1 MQRWNF
7 TPNSFRATFMLR
19 PSKHM
24 FIFPVWFSTI
34 LMAFEHAF
42 VHLFENSSVSGL
54 KSVFFCSICSTYL
67 MWLQITVK
75 PLKGEISQFSFSIT
89 KQLYNKFIFV
99 LYFSKAPSIL
109 PSKSV
114 QICFSL
120 FLSFV

>member
-19 PSKHM
+19 PSRHM

-34 LMAFEHAF
+34 LMALEHAF

-75 PLKGEISQFSFSIT
+75 PLKVNHNFDK
-89 KQLYNKFIFV
+89 KQLSYNKFILVF
-99 LYFSKAPSIL
+99 YFSKAPSIL
-109 PSKSV
+109 PSKSM